1 VELGRIAVIVGLG
14 SSIITVGLY
23 LAALRGSRK
32 FLYAARSMYALA
44 AICGIVTFFRLMWLV
59 THKQYQY
66 DYVFHYTSPDL
77 QYPFLAAATW
87 AGQEGSFLLWLF
99 WAAIIGGLVAWKA
112 GKWEPRLMPVYVS
125 SICFLFGILIWLSP
139 FKLLT
144 HAAIPEYPSDLP
156 WPPQFGRGLNPS
168 LQNYWMAIHPPTIF
182 FGFASLLVPY
192 SYAIAAM
199 IWREYGNWAQ
209 RVMPWVLMTVA
220 TLGVGLFM
228 GGYWAYETQ
237 GWHGFWAWDPVENA
251 SLFPWLGALGLLHG
265 LVVAKSRGGMGKTTL
280 FLAIFSWLLFLYG
293 TFLTRSGV
301 LGDASIHSFVE
312 MAKGALVMVLVMI
325 GFYLMGGMGLMFAR
339 WRAIPG
345 RPISDKALSRDT
357 GMVLAVTLMIITCV
371 VVCIGSS
378 WPMLSRLS
386 FLKSVKFIPLNPE
399 LPGSVQPIF
408 FNTVGSFL
416 IIPTL
421 LIMGAVPFLA
431 WGKTNPDKF
440 LWKVLAPWFFAIGAG
455 VVVLIFIWGQQS
467 DWAQRQQLTNEP
479 IPVIGTPAMLV
490 VGIATIGAFAAFANI
505 ALAWKVLRS
514 KAVTMGG
521 WLAHVGIGILFLG
534 TVLTNVY
541 ETTVYGALVEGD
553 PPMKT
558 PFGYSLQFV
567 GWTHDGLSEEAAR
580 KQWWEFAH
588 GVLIAVRPI
597 HSESGVAHADDAASQ
612 APKTREE
619 LIDQVTR
626 DGGFIARAPVFY
638 NIQLAMSGDPDKA
651 KTMRWPYIEREFHR
665 DFYVLVPTDPKLERA
680 AVTVRPGDTQPVEHT
695 KYQVHYKKFFMEGAG
710 GQAGTTMG
718 GEMELI
724 TPEGKRIPFRTGFQI
739 SNEGPKG
746 MVAQIPEVNGAVIAQ
761 GRLDPA
767 TKEIT
772 MGFELPESPA
782 RWSVPI
788 AVTNKPWIN
797 LVWLGVITMGLG
809 TLIAMVRRSLEG
821 RRGALIT
828 TAVAAGAVDI
838 PIDALPASN
847 GGGNGTK
854 KSGARIKPAR
864 AGKIKTGR

>member
-1 VELGRIAVIVGLG
+1 
-14 SSIITVGLY
+14 
-23 LAALRGSRK
+23 
-32 FLYAARSMYALA
+32 
-44 AICGIVTFFRLMWLV
+44 
-59 THKQYQY
+59 
-66 DYVFHYTSPDL
+66 
-77 QYPFLAAATW
+77 
-87 AGQEGSFLLWLF
+87 
-99 WAAIIGGLVAWKA
+99 
-112 GKWEPRLMPVYVS
+112 
-125 SICFLFGILIWLSP
+125 
-139 FKLLT
+139 
-144 HAAIPEYPSDLP
+144 
-156 WPPQFGRGLNPS
+156 
-168 LQNYWMAIHPPTIF
+168 
-182 FGFASLLVPY
+182 
-192 SYAIAAM
+192 
-199 IWREYGNWAQ
+199 
-209 RVMPWVLMTVA
+209 
-220 TLGVGLFM
+220 
-228 GGYWAYETQ
+228 
-237 GWHGFWAWDPVENA
+237 
-251 SLFPWLGALGLLHG
+251 
-265 LVVAKSRGGMGKTTL
+265 
-280 FLAIFSWLLFLYG
+280 
-293 TFLTRSGV
+293 V
-301 LGDASIHSFVE
+301 LGDASIHSFIE

-325 GFYLMGGMGLMFAR
+325 GFYLLGGMGLMFAR
-339 WRAIPG
+339 WRGIPG

-371 VVCIGSS
+371 VVLIGSS
-378 WPMLSRLS
+378 WPMISKIGLFKHMPFMPMDVNR
-386 FLKSVKFIPLNPE
+386 
-399 LPGSVQPIF
+399 PGALLPIF
-408 FNTVGSFL
+408 YNTVGSAL

-421 LIMGAVPFLA
+421 LIMGAIPFLA

-455 VVVLIFIWGQQS
+455 VVVLVFIWGQQS
-467 DWAQRQQLTNEP
+467 DFAQRQQLSQDA
-479 IPVIGTPAMLV
+479 IPAIGTPAMLV
-490 VGIATIGAFAAFANI
+490 VGIATLGAFAAFANI

-521 WLAHVGIGILFLG
+521 WLARVGIGILFLG

-553 PPMKT
+553 PPLKT

-580 KQWWEFAH
+580 KQWWEFGH

-597 HSESGVAHADDAASQ
+597 HGDSAVAHADDATSAT
-612 APKTREE
+612 PKSREE

-626 DGGFIARAPVFY
+626 EGGFIARAPVFY
-638 NIQLAMSGDPDKA
+638 NIQLAMTGDPGKS

-665 DFYVLVPTDPKLERA
+665 DFYVLVPTDPTLERA
-680 AVTVRPGDTQPVEHT
+680 RVTVRPGDTLPLEHT

-724 TPEGKRIPFRTGFQI
+724 TPDAKRFPFRSGFQI

-746 MVAQIPEVNGAVIAQ
+746 TVAQIPEVNGAVIAQ
-761 GRLDPA
+761 GGLDPA

-782 RWSVPI
+782 KWSIPI

-821 RRGALIT
+821 RKGALIT

-838 PIDALPASN
+838 PIDALPAKN
-847 GGGNGTK
+847 GGGNGSGAK
-854 KSGARIKPAR
+854 GSGARIKPSR
-864 AGKIKTGR
+864 KVKTGR